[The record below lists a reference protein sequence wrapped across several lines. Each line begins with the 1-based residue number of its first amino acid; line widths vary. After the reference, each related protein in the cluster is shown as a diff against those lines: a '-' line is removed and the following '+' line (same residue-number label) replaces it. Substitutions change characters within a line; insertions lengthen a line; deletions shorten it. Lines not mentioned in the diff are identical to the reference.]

1 VQECERRCS
10 GWAVGCGRVG
20 GFFSFLF
27 HSCFFCF
34 VLFFEK
40 KSFWGVL
47 VTGLGYVWVVA
58 RVVYVILHGVGLGV
72 IKASVFGLAW
82 ALAV

>member
-1 VQECERRCS
+1 VS
-10 GWAVGCGRVG
+10 GDAPGGLSGAVGWAV
-20 GFFSFLF
+20 FFLF
-27 HSCFFCF
+27 FFTHVSF
-34 VLFFEK
+34 VLFCFFEK